1 MSTAPGAGSPVPVPD
16 GRTIAAAAPAWRD
29 TPVPRGLGV
38 IDELQI
44 RALGVIEEA
53 DLALAPGLTVVTG
66 ETGAGKTLLVTAL
79 QLLLGARADTSLVRH
94 GEDDARV
101 AARLVPAP
109 PEATAWTDD
118 DELVVEREL
127 RDGRS
132 RARIAGRL
140 APISAL
146 EEVLGGHVEVH
157 AQGEHARLLR
167 PDEQRRLLD
176 RFAGPEHA
184 EALAAHAE
192 LYAELREVQ
201 HRLQRLEDD
210 ARERQRTMDRLRHEL
225 AEIEAVAPDPASD
238 GDLAARLAVLEHAEE
253 LALAAGRAAA
263 ALGTEGVGQPL
274 GEAVE
279 ALRRLPA
286 PDPALDEAH
295 ERVVALTEEVRDLA
309 TTLRRHGEEL
319 AADPERL
326 EELRARQRALQEL
339 YRRYGADPVQVL
351 EHAEAAA
358 KQLLVLED
366 EEADAGGLEQRA
378 AQLEE
383 EVRASAAGLRAA
395 RRAAADRLT
404 AGVDARLADL
414 GMPHAGFHV
423 VLDDA
428 PAARHGADR
437 VRFEL
442 AANPG
447 EPPASLEKAASGGER
462 SRVML
467 AIEVTLADA
476 EGASVLVF
484 DEVDAGI
491 GGATAL
497 AVGETLA
504 RLARVGS
511 GRQVLCVTHLAQLA
525 AFADVHHTVVKEVVD
540 GRTVTRVERVADED
554 RVAELA
560 RMLGGD
566 AGGAAGREHARTLLE
581 EAARRAA

>member
-1 MSTAPGAGSPVPVPD
+1 M
-16 GRTIAAAAPAWRD
+16 
-29 TPVPRGLGV
+29 

-53 DLALAPGLTVVTG
+53 DLTLSPGLTVVTG
-66 ETGAGKTLLVTAL
+66 ETGAGKTMLVTAL

-101 AARLVPAP
+101 AARIVPAP
-109 PEATAWTDD
+109 PEAAAWTDD

-140 APISAL
+140 APVGAL

-184 EALAAHAE
+184 AALERHAALFAD
-192 LYAELREVQ
+192 LRAVRD
-201 HRLQRLEDD
+201 RLQRLDDD

-225 AEIEAVAPDPASD
+225 AEIEAVAPDPATD
-238 GDLAARLAVLEHAEE
+238 GDLDARLSVLEHAED
-253 LALAAGRAAA
+253 LALAAGRAAE
-263 ALGTEGVGQPL
+263 ALGADAAGQGL
-274 GEAVE
+274 GEALE

-286 PDPALDEAH
+286 EDPTLDDAH
-295 ERVVALTEEVRDLA
+295 ERVVSLTEEARDLA
-309 TTLRRHGEEL
+309 ITLRHRSEEL
-319 AADPERL
+319 GADPAQL
-326 EELRARQRALQEL
+326 EELRARQRTLQEL

-358 KQLLVLED
+358 KELLALED
-366 EEADAGGLEQRA
+366 EESDAGGLEERA
-378 AQLEE
+378 IELEE
-383 EVRASAAGLRAA
+383 QVAASAAALHEA
-395 RRAAADRLT
+395 RRDAGDRLQ
-404 AGVDARLADL
+404 AGVDARLGDL
-414 GMPHAGFHV
+414 GMAHATFGV
-423 VLDDA
+423 VLTPTE
-428 PAARHGADR
+428 PAAHGADR

-497 AVGETLA
+497 AVGATLG
-504 RLARVGS
+504 RLARVGD

-525 AFADVHHTVVKEVVD
+525 AFADVHHTVVKEVVN
-540 GRTVTRVERVADED
+540 GRTVTRVQRVADED

-566 AGGAAGREHARTLLE
+566 AAGEAGREHARRLME
-581 EAARRAA
+581 EAANRGG

>member
-1 MSTAPGAGSPVPVPD
+1 M
-16 GRTIAAAAPAWRD
+16 
-29 TPVPRGLGV
+29 

-53 DLALAPGLTVVTG
+53 DLELAPGLTVVTG
-66 ETGAGKTLLVTAL
+66 ETGAGKTMLVTAL

-94 GEDDARV
+94 GEDDAWV
-101 AARLVPAP
+101 AARVVPAP
-109 PEATAWTDD
+109 PEAAAWTDE

-167 PDEQRRLLD
+167 PEEQRRLLD
-176 RFAGPEHA
+176 RFAGPEHQH
-184 EALAAHAE
+184 ALEAHAA
-192 LYAELREVQ
+192 LFGQLQDVRT
-201 HRLQRLEDD
+201 RLQRLDDD
-210 ARERQRTMDRLRHEL
+210 ARERQRTMDRLRHEVE
-225 AEIEAVAPDPASD
+225 EIEAVAPDPASD
-238 GDLAARLAVLEHAEE
+238 GDLEARLAVLEHAED
-253 LALAAGRAAA
+253 LAVAAARAAE
-263 ALGTEGVGQPL
+263 ALGAESAGQAL
-274 GEAVE
+274 GEALD

-286 PDPALDEAH
+286 ADPTLDDAH
-295 ERVVALTEEVRDLA
+295 ERVVALTEEARDLA
-309 TTLRRHGEEL
+309 LTLRRRSDEL
-319 AADPERL
+319 GADPEQL

-358 KQLLVLED
+358 KELLRLED
-366 EEADAGGLEQRA
+366 EEADAGGLEERA
-378 AQLEE
+378 ARLEE
-383 EVRASAAGLRAA
+383 DVAASASALHAT
-395 RRAAADRLT
+395 RRAAADRLI
-404 AGVDARLADL
+404 AGVDARLGAL
-414 GMPHAGFHV
+414 GMPHATFHV
-423 VLDDA
+423 ELT
-428 PAARHGADR
+428 PIEPARHGADR

-467 AIEVTLADA
+467 ALEVTLADA

-504 RLARVGS
+504 RLARVGE

-540 GRTVTRVERVADED
+540 GRTVTRVERVADAD

-566 AGGAAGREHARTLLE
+566 AGGDAGREHARTLLE
-581 EAARRAA
+581 EAARRAE

>member
-1 MSTAPGAGSPVPVPD
+1 M
-16 GRTIAAAAPAWRD
+16 
-29 TPVPRGLGV
+29 

-53 DLALAPGLTVVTG
+53 DLTLAPGLTVVTG
-66 ETGAGKTLLVTAL
+66 ETGAGKTMLVTAL

-101 AARLVPAP
+101 AARIVPAP
-109 PEATAWTDD
+109 AEAAAWTDD

-140 APISAL
+140 APVGAL

-167 PDEQRRLLD
+167 PEEQRRLLD
-176 RFAGPEHA
+176 RFAGP
-184 EALAAHAE
+184 AHAAALE
-192 LYAELREVQ
+192 RHATLFAQLQDVKG
-201 HRLQRLEDD
+201 RLQRLDDD

-225 AEIEAVAPDPASD
+225 AEIEAVAPDPATD
-238 GDLAARLAVLEHAEE
+238 GDLDARLAVLEHAED
-253 LALAAGRAAA
+253 LALAAGRAAE
-263 ALGTEGVGQPL
+263 ALGADAAGHGL
-274 GEAVE
+274 GEALD

-286 PDPALDEAH
+286 EDPTLDDAR
-295 ERVVALTEEVRDLA
+295 ERVVALTEEARDLA
-309 TTLRRHGEEL
+309 MTLRRRGEEL
-319 AADPERL
+319 GADPEQL
-326 EELRARQRALQEL
+326 EELRARQRTLQEL

-351 EHAEAAA
+351 QHAEAAA
-358 KQLLVLED
+358 KELLALED
-366 EEADAGGLEQRA
+366 EESDAGGLETRA
-378 AQLEE
+378 AQLAE
-383 EVRASAAGLRAA
+383 EVAASASALHDTRRQAG
-395 RRAAADRLT
+395 DRLQ
-404 AGVDARLADL
+404 AGVDARLGDL
-414 GMPHAGFHV
+414 GMPHATFRV
-423 VLDDA
+423 ELSSTE
-428 PAARHGADR
+428 PARHGADR

-504 RLARVGS
+504 RLARVGA

-540 GRTVTRVERVADED
+540 GRTVTRVQRVADDD

-566 AGGAAGREHARTLLE
+566 AGGDVGRAHARRLME
-581 EAARRAA
+581 EATHRAS